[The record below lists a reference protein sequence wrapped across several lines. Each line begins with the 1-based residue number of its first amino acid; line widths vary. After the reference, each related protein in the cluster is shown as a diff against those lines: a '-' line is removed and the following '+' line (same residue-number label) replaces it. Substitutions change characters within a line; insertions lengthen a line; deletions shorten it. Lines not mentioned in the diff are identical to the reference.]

1 MIKLNNRGWGFRD
14 MIIIM
19 CVLIIVLF
27 VAVYYIHR
35 LYDIKEINEANARMN
50 DIKSNNN
57 SYNEV
62 KKEDNTIND
71 SSNTSNNEVNE
82 KVITTN
88 YTVLEKK
95 LSQSA
100 INYVI
105 DLNETITDDYTL
117 TLTFNELHINKYIDN
132 LIEEEGKSTCD
143 GYAIVYSNDGNLISD
158 PYITCSH
165 YQTPNFESW
174 RLN

>member
-27 VAVYYIHR
+27 VAVYYVNR
-35 LYDIKEINEANARMN
+35 LYDIKEINEANAQIN
-50 DIKSNNN
+50 EAKKNNNKQEQENIKKNNNTNYSSNNN
-57 SYNEV
+57 ES
-62 KKEDNTIND
+62 T
-71 SSNTSNNEVNE
+71 E
-82 KVITTN
+82 KIITTN
-88 YTVLEKK
+88 YTILEKK

-100 INYVI
+100 LNYVI
-105 DLNETITDDYTL
+105 DMNETITDDYTL
-117 TLTFNELHINKYIDN
+117 TLTFNELHVNKYIDN

-143 GYAIVYSNDGNLISD
+143 GYAIIYSSNGELISD